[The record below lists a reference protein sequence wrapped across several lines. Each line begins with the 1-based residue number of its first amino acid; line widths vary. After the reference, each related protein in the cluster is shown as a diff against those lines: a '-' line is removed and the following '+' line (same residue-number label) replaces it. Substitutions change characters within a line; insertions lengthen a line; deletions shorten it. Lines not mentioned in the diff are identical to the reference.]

1 MKLPMDLWRFG
12 EGEAPAAD
20 VTAETTAEVAETAK
34 ASPFSN
40 LPDWEAL
47 GQKLTDFAVSAIGK
61 LIFALIVFFIG
72 KLIIRLILRLMRNG
86 RAMKR
91 ADVAV
96 SRFVTS
102 FVKIALN
109 VILIVI
115 IIGVLGVPMSSIV
128 AVVASAAAAIGLA
141 MQGALSNFAGGIMIL
156 VFHPFHLD
164 DFIDAGGLAGTVTD
178 IGLFYTVL
186 RTPDNKEVTI
196 PNGTVMAQPVTNFSA
211 FDTRRLDLNF
221 TVAYGTELSTVQK
234 ALLET
239 AQAHELVLKD
249 PAPFARLTAHEN
261 SALRFTMRVWVK
273 KDDYWTVNFDL
284 MEQVN
289 RRFEADGIR
298 IPYNQ
303 LDVHVVPEK
312 KDET

>member
-1 MKLPMDLWRFG
+1 MKLPMHLWRFG

-20 VTAETTAEVAETAK
+20 ATAETTAEVAEAAEK
-34 ASPFSN
+34 SPFSD
-40 LPDWEAL
+40 LPDWEAI

-109 VILIVI
+109 VILVVI
-115 IIGVLGVPMSSIV
+115 IIGVLGVPMSSII
-128 AVVASAAAAIGLA
+128 AVIASAAAAIGLA

-164 DFIDAGGLAGTVTD
+164 DFIDAGGLSGTVTD

-186 RTPDNKEVTI
+186 KTPDNKEITI

-221 TVAYGTELSTVQK
+221 TVAYGTDLAAVQK

-261 SALRFTMRVWVK
+261 SALKFTMRVWVK
-273 KDDYWTVNFDL
+273 SADYWTVNFDL

-289 RRFEADGIR
+289 RRFEADGIQ

-303 LDVHVVPEK
+303 LDVHVIPEK
-312 KDET
+312 KNEN